1 MDFNDSPDEAAFR
14 QEARAWIAAHAPDLP
29 RTRRR
34 RHPDAYWLPIARDWQ
49 AKKADAGYVGI
60 AWPREWGGQGGSMAQ
75 QILFDEEEQASGLR
89 FSYFDIGLGIC
100 IPTIASCAD
109 AATVRRFGRP
119 AMRADEIWCQLFSE
133 PVAGSDLAG
142 IRTRAVRDGDG
153 WVINGQKVWTSG
165 AQFCDFGLLITR
177 TNPDVP
183 KHRGMTM
190 FWINMKDRGVEIR
203 PIRQIYGDSDFN
215 EVFLTDVRIPD
226 TQRVGPVDAGWTVA
240 LATLMN
246 ERVAVGHAGGP
257 GIAELVAAAQSVPR
271 GDGTAADAPDVQ
283 AMVVAHY
290 LRAEGVRLTRYRQ
303 MTAIARGEAPG
314 PENAVAK
321 LVSASIMQTLAHDAL
336 MLQGAFGLLDEPAL
350 DPFEASL
357 QESLLWSPGYRIAGG
372 TDEILRTILAERV
385 LGLPPDLRADKD
397 RPFRELS
404 GGNR

>member
-1 MDFNDSPDEAAFR
+1 M
-14 QEARAWIAAHAPDLP
+14 Q
-29 RTRRR
+29 
-34 RHPDAYWLPIARDWQ
+34 
-49 AKKADAGYVGI
+49 
-60 AWPREWGGQGGSMAQ
+60 
-75 QILFDEEEQASGLR
+75 
-89 FSYFDIGLGIC
+89 FSFFDIGLGIC
-100 IPTIASCAD
+100 IPTVATYAD
-109 AATVRRFGRP
+109 EATRRRLVPP
-119 AMRADEIWCQLFSE
+119 AMRADKIWCQLFSE
-133 PVAGSDLAG
+133 PAAGSDLAG

-165 AQFCDFGLLITR
+165 AQFSDYGLIVTR
-177 TNPDVP
+177 TNPDAV
-183 KHRGMTM
+183 KHRGLTM
-190 FWINMKDRGVEIR
+190 FWIDMHDPGVDVR

-257 GIAELVAAAQSVPR
+257 GIAELVAAAQAVTR

-283 AMVVAHY
+283 AMVVNHY
-290 LRAEGVRLTRYRQ
+290 LRSEGIRLTRYRQ
-303 MTAIARGEAPG
+303 MTSIARGEAPG
-314 PENAVAK
+314 PENAIAK
-321 LVSASIMQTLAHDAL
+321 LVAASTMQNVAHDAL

-372 TDEILRTILAERV
+372 TDDILRTILAERV

-397 RPFRELS
+397 RPFRELAGANS
-404 GGNR
+404 T